1 MKKIHSLIVPGAL
14 VFLALAQSLHAV
26 PAFARQTGLECFMCH
41 ADSQTNLNALGRKF
55 AQSSYM
61 MAKEDTSNSLL
72 SGDKLG
78 LDLATVLNMSVMIK
92 ARAEKGYDVING
104 KGEILETHDEDEIE
118 ANRGV
123 YEMFK
128 TSTIHLGGK
137 VADNVGVLMQFRE
150 KESEAIFAGK
160 VVSSFKIG
168 DAYSGVSIFST
179 DNYGPFS
186 GMEVYNTG
194 LYKPLRQF
202 ENHKLTNAAQAADLG
217 TGAATGLQAFYAG
230 DILFVT
236 VGAYVPIY
244 HGDGINSANS
254 MIPFARIA
262 LEQKLADMNLI
273 VGAYGIKGTVTAD
286 NTALDNTLYR
296 VIPSALVE
304 VDKEAYGVDLQL
316 EGPIFNMNSML
327 TLNAVLKSK
336 TTLDHPELMNY
347 APSPSHGIP
356 AYEFIYGDPYDSD
369 MRGYSVSYELYP
381 ISSLGL
387 KVAYL
392 DINDQGPHTFEP
404 DKIDAKDSK
413 AYTVGFDYSF
423 RQNVMFTMEY
433 SLVKPD
439 REDIADYSDL
449 LAVVTASF

>member
-14 VFLALAQSLHAV
+14 VFLAFAQSLHAV
-26 PAFARQTGLECFMCH
+26 PAFARQTGLECVMCH
-41 ADSQTNLNALGRKF
+41 ADSQSNLNALGRKF
-55 AQSSYM
+55 ALSSYT
-61 MAKEDTSNSLL
+61 MAKEDTSNSLV
-72 SGDKLG
+72 SGKELG
-78 LDLATVLNMSVMIK
+78 LDLATVLNMSVMVK
-92 ARAEKGYDVING
+92 ARADKGYDVING
-104 KGEILETHDEDEIE
+104 KGEVLETHDEEEIG

-137 VADNVGVLMQFRE
+137 VANNVGALMQFRE
-150 KESEAIFAGK
+150 KESRAILAGK
-160 VVSSFKIG
+160 VISSFKTG

-217 TGAATGLQAFYAG
+217 SGSATGVQAFYAG
-230 DILFVT
+230 DIVFLT
-236 VGAYVPIY
+236 VGAYVPMY
-244 HGDGINSANS
+244 HSDGIESASS
-254 MIPFARIA
+254 MIPFARLA
-262 LEQKLADMNLI
+262 LEQKLGDMNLV
-273 VGAYGIKGTVTAD
+273 VGAYGVKGKVSAN
-286 NTALDNTLYR
+286 NTALDTTLYGL
-296 VIPSALVE
+296 IPSEVVE

-316 EGPIFNMNSML
+316 EGPIFDMNSML
-327 TLNAVLKSK
+327 TFNAVLKNK
-336 TTLDHPELMNY
+336 TTLDNPELMNY
-347 APSPSHGIP
+347 APNPPHGVP
-356 AYEFIYGDPYDSD
+356 QYEFIYGDPYDAD
-369 MRGYSVSYELYP
+369 MRAYSVSFEIYP

-392 DINDQGPHTFEP
+392 DANDQGPHTYEP
-404 DKIDAKDSK
+404 DKVDAKDKK
-413 AYTVGFDYSF
+413 AYTAGFDYAF
-423 RQNVMFTMEY
+423 RQNITFTMEY

-449 LAVVTASF
+449 LAVLTASF